1 MKMLFE
7 KLQEDAIIPKYAY
20 KTDAGMDLF
29 SVHEATL
36 APGESTTIK
45 TGFKMQIPVGHVAL
59 IWDRCGLA
67 AKHAVHTL
75 AGVIDEGFTGEVG
88 VVLRNSGSNT
98 FFVEKHMRIAQM
110 LIQPIVSV
118 DIQEGKVE
126 GGPRASNG
134 FGSTG
139 L

>member
-7 KLQEDAIIPKYAY
+7 KLQEDAILPKYAH

-29 SVHEATL
+29 AVHEATL
-36 APGESTTIK
+36 APGESTVIK

-59 IWDRCGLA
+59 IWDRSGLA

-75 AGVIDEGFTGEVG
+75 AGVIDEGYTGEVG
-88 VVLRNSGSNT
+88 VVLKNSGKET

-110 LIQPIVSV
+110 LIQPILSV
-118 DIQEGKVE
+118 DIQEGKVSD
-126 GGPRASNG
+126 GSRDVNG